1 MTISELP
8 VDAPAAGSPSSRP
21 RARRRLP
28 GFRSGRH
35 GELVQGSLW
44 LVASVVLNGFGGFA
58 FWWVAAS
65 TLSTDTVGSAQQL
78 FTAVMVITYL
88 TSMGLPIAV
97 ARYSRDDS
105 RASQVLM
112 SWALVITTASSV
124 AGVVGYLALAP
135 GTLREPIDH
144 LPSLTQGAFML
155 ATVTGMS
162 YAILIEVRLMALRR
176 WSWVVA
182 RVALVV
188 GLRFPLLAFHP
199 ADEALWLVILI
210 GGTPAV
216 SGFLGAL
223 VLRRL
228 THVRARLRPLPSEF
242 RPWARYAGVNYL
254 GLLASQGPNFLLP
267 LIVALNVDNEAYA
280 PFYIAWGI
288 TTVLFLVPH
297 MLGQTLLVE
306 AFKDG
311 ADFTHQLRIAYTLA
325 VAAMAAALVA
335 SLIVAPVITRL
346 LGEDYRKAQELL
358 PWMVGAALPWAFTS
372 ISLARARA
380 LEHTSTIVAITA
392 IFFAATLGMAAW
404 LTPRHGVDGAAQA
417 WFLGNVV
424 TAGAALVTLVP
435 ARPRLRGPTG

>member
-1 MTISELP
+1 MTVSELP
-8 VDAPAAGSPSSRP
+8 VDAQATASSPARL
-21 RARRRLP
+21 RARSRLP

-35 GELVQGSLW
+35 GELVQGSMW
-44 LVASVVLNGFGGFA
+44 LVASVALNGFGGFA

-65 TLSTDTVGSAQQL
+65 TMSPDTVGSAQQL
-78 FTAVMVITYL
+78 FTAVMVITYV

-105 RASQVLM
+105 RTSQVLM
-112 SWALVITTASSV
+112 SWALAITTVSSV
-124 AGVVGYLALAP
+124 VGVIGYLVLAP
-135 GTLREPIDH
+135 ETLREPIAH
-144 LPSLTQGAFML
+144 LPPLTQGALML

-176 WSWVVA
+176 WNWVVG

-188 GLRFPLLAFHP
+188 SLRFPLLAFHP
-199 ADEALWLVILI
+199 VEESLWLVLLI
-210 GGTPAV
+210 AGTPAA
-216 SGFLGAL
+216 SGFVGAAA
-223 VLRRL
+223 LRQL
-228 THVRARLRPLPSEF
+228 THVRARLRPLPREF
-242 RPWARYAGVNYL
+242 HPWARYAGVNYL

-267 LIVALNVDNEAYA
+267 LVVALNVRNETYA

-311 ADFTHQLRIAYTLA
+311 ASFTHQLRIAYTLA
-325 VAAMAAALVA
+325 GGAMLAALVA
-335 SLIVAPVITRL
+335 ALVAAPVITDL

-372 ISLARARA
+372 ISLARARSRGHESHRRHHRRLLHSHPGSGHMA
-380 LEHTSTIVAITA
+380 HTSPWCRRSRR
-392 IFFAATLGMAAW
+392 G
-404 LTPRHGVDGAAQA
+404 
-417 WFLGNVV
+417 
-424 TAGAALVTLVP
+424 LVP
-435 ARPRLRGPTG
+435 GQRGGSPGFVGDPGSRTP